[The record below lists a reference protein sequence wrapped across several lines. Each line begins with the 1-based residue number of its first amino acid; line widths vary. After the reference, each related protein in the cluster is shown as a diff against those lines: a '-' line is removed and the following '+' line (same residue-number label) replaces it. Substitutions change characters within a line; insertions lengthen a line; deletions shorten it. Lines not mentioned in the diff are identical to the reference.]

1 MAGFFIIMRM
11 SHDDIYAQ
19 FLSNTGSQDSTG
31 LQAIFHRELGQTYQ
45 LMLAKLKNYKTQM
58 IGTFTTVSGK
68 DQTYDYPYPVGMVDI
83 DGAYITIGAVN
94 FPLKV
99 LNAEYNWEQLNAI
112 QIQASALPQF
122 LFPRRDGF
130 GVWPLP
136 QAAYTG
142 TIIYHYRDRNLSVA
156 DYSIG
161 TVQVQIGASA
171 TAIVGTNTVW
181 TAAMVGRWFTVTDT
195 TLAGQG
201 YWYRISAYTGAGALT
216 LYQGWAGTASA
227 STTYRICE
235 TPEIPEEGHMTLCD
249 GVTAGYYAHV
259 RKDVTASSQFYNL
272 FWTGDI
278 NNPSRQEGNSKI
290 SGGLIGLMNRY
301 ANRQDERIII
311 RKPKLNPLQYKVWA
325 TTLS

>member
-195 TLAGQG
+195 TLA
-201 YWYRISAYTGAGALT
+201 
-216 LYQGWAGTASA
+216 
-227 STTYRICE
+227 
-235 TPEIPEEGHMTLCD
+235 D
-249 GVTAGYYAHV
+249 
-259 RKDVTASSQFYNL
+259 RKSV
-272 FWTGDI
+272 
-278 NNPSRQEGNSKI
+278 
-290 SGGLIGLMNRY
+290 
-301 ANRQDERIII
+301 
-311 RKPKLNPLQYKVWA
+311 V
-325 TTLS
+325 